1 MKYKEFV
8 EKYYDIASFPALW
21 KELLLFTVLN
31 LPFFIYAKIK
41 DSNLIYIVPWIIIF
55 FIFFIIVSNLDFSEQ
70 HEDYKRN
77 PSEFLSSSEL
87 KLRLSAIC
95 SCIYQVLSLCILY
108 LISWSMP
115 IIRLLFDYV
124 AMF

>member
-95 SCIYQVLSLCILY
+95 SCIYQVLSLGILY

-124 AMF
+124 EMI